1 MNMAKTDKSI
11 IKEFNATRRSKKF
24 LCNAPFCAMRFSISG
39 LVSPCCHSFGLNDC
53 YPNRNIRQIWNGS
66 IFKEYRQSIRKGQL
80 PNSCTYCESRLKSKE
95 FSLIPIRQ
103 FDDFKVRRIGHNNL
117 QTLQLAISN
126 RCNLKC
132 PMCNEMF
139 SSQYDQSDTFDSDN
153 IYNEA
158 FINELNEYIP
168 HLNELICLGGEPF
181 LINEYYD
188 IWDKIISVNPSCRI
202 SVVTNGTI
210 LNDRIKRLLEL
221 GNFSI
226 NLSFETIVKETY
238 EKIRV
243 NANYDTVISNMEYFA
258 KVLRQQGKTLQI
270 PACAL
275 KSNSKELPDLVRFCN
290 ENEYHLTILTT
301 YRDIDVAMWSLP
313 SDQLKELKDYYL
325 QQTFTTHDWNS
336 NDNVSN
342 FKNFI
347 STVDRWIS
355 DAEKKENFQNIFD
368 LKTDKVTDLKN
379 RLFSNMEKCLKET
392 SLSEDDFGKKREY
405 ILGKWNRIMNS
416 LPEYFESNHLYKILL
431 QVSPYIIVEYMLRC
445 NSQTMAKTLE
455 EGFYYGFTH

>member
-1 MNMAKTDKSI
+1 MVKIDKNT
-11 IKEFNATRRSKKF
+11 IKDFNATRISKKF

-53 YPNRNIRQIWNGS
+53 YPNRNIQNIWNGD
-66 IFKEYRQSIRKGQL
+66 IFKEYRKSIRNGKL
-80 PNSCTYCESRLKSKE
+80 PDSCIYCESRLKSKE

-103 FDDFKVRRIGHNNL
+103 FDDFKVRRIGRNNL

-132 PMCNEMF
+132 TMCNEMF
-139 SSQYDQSDTFDSDN
+139 SSQFEQLDTFENNN
-153 IYNEA
+153 IYDEA
-158 FINELNEYIP
+158 FINELYEYIP

-188 IWDKIISVNPSCRI
+188 IWDRIISVNPSCRI
-202 SVVTNGTI
+202 SVVTNGTV
-210 LNDRIKRLLEL
+210 LNDKIKRLLEL

-226 NLSFETIVKETY
+226 NLSFETTVKETY

-258 KVLRQQGKTLQI
+258 KVLRQQEKTLQI

-275 KSNSKELPDLVRFCN
+275 KSNCKEIPDLVRFCN

-301 YRDIDVAMWSLP
+301 YRDIDVAAWSLS
-313 SDQLKELKDYYL
+313 SDQLRDLKDYYL
-325 QQTFTTHDWNS
+325 QQTFTTHNWNS
-336 NDNVSN
+336 NDNVAN
-342 FKNFI
+342 FRNYV
-347 STVDRWIS
+347 STLDRWIS
-355 DAEKKENFQNIFD
+355 DAERKENFQNEFD
-368 LKTDKVTDLKN
+368 LKTNKVADLKN
-379 RLFSNMEKCLKET
+379 RLFTNMENCLKET

-405 ILGKWNRIMNS
+405 VFAKWKRIMCN
-416 LPEYFESNHLYKILL
+416 LPEYFESNHLYKVLL
-431 QVSPYIIVEYMLRC
+431 HVSPYIIVEYMLRC
-445 NSQTMAKTLE
+445 NSHTMTKTLE
-455 EGFYYGFTH
+455 EGFYYGFSH